1 MERSRNIL
9 SKIAASAAFPC
20 FLSDFV
26 ITKGR
31 SQFAAADNALVP
43 GECLCPHNSDTT
55 HSSARDPGE
64 GSGDGSGSIAACMTL
79 AICREPWLALVSYG
93 AVWVLTVTLPHIW
106 TGTSHRSPAF
116 VITRGTWSHVTC
128 WPHSH
133 LVFSKLSASSNSPAS
148 YFKAIISS
156 QTDCGLYVIMRCDVT
171 ATASPGM

>member
-55 HSSARDPGE
+55 HYTQPSRDPRE
-64 GSGDGSGSIAACMTL
+64 GSGDGSGSIAAL
-79 AICREPWLALVSYG
+79 HE
-93 AVWVLTVTLPHIW
+93 
-106 TGTSHRSPAF
+106 
-116 VITRGTWSHVTC
+116 
-128 WPHSH
+128 
-133 LVFSKLSASSNSPAS
+133 
-148 YFKAIISS
+148 
-156 QTDCGLYVIMRCDVT
+156 
-171 ATASPGM
+171 